1 MSLVYDL
8 YQPGGSWLHRLD
20 PRSKLVSTL
29 CLCAVLLLARDPW
42 LIGGLLLLT
51 QVVLLSA
58 GISRQRI
65 GWVWK
70 LALPTMLLI
79 AAMWLLFYRGGGRP
93 LLTFWRI
100 EISTGNL
107 LDALAMGLRLGAL
120 AFTFFCF
127 LFSSEQDA
135 IVQGLVALGLPYRAG
150 LTLAIALRHLPTMA
164 NALRTISQAQQA
176 RGLDLSRGGLLQRAR
191 AYVPITI
198 AMFISAIRSAER
210 LAHALESRAL
220 GAHPQR
226 TSLHPLR
233 WSPADT
239 WLMALSI
246 LASLGWLVWRFLPV

>member
-20 PRSKLVSTL
+20 PRSKLLCAL
-29 CLCAVLLLARDPW
+29 CLCVALLLARELW
-42 LIGGLLLLT
+42 LIAALLLLT

-58 GISRQRI
+58 GIARQRI

-79 AAMWLLFYRGGGRP
+79 AVMWLLFYRGEGRT
-93 LLTFWRI
+93 LLAFWRI
-100 EISTGNL
+100 EISSGNL
-107 LDALAMGLRLGAL
+107 IDALAMGLRLGAL

-150 LTLAIALRHLPTMA
+150 LTLAIALRQLPTMA

-176 RGLDLSRGGLLQRAR
+176 RGLDLSRGGLLQRAH
-191 AYVPITI
+191 AYIPITI

-220 GAHPQR
+220 GARPRR

-233 WSPADT
+233 WSSADT
-239 WLMALSI
+239 CLTVVSALMLV
-246 LASLGWLVWRFLPV
+246 GWLVWRLLV